1 MRNPVAIGH
10 LVEENNEIFFM
21 EDSRGSLRIYEDEPT
36 EPVVIGADVA
46 EGLNEDQSAAVVL
59 GVNSNNTIAAFN
71 SSKIDPDQYAVFLS
85 MLGYYYR
92 QAFMGVE
99 RNSVGFSVVSD
110 LMKIYPTKRIY
121 FNYRLDEKTKIKTKK
136 FGWITDERTRHLM
149 LGYLKQEI
157 REFSTELRD
166 KILIQQCMKF
176 VNDEGKPQA
185 AEGEKD
191 DLVIARAIAGMM
203 RRYRPQLEGLKD
215 FIPESQKVY

>member
-99 RNSVGFSVVSD
+99 RNAVGFSVVSD